1 MQRFICMFCCIVIAL
16 TIHSDAAKQEE
27 GGIVETLKH
36 MFTRSKDSKEPSE
49 ATVITHA
56 PSGKL
61 LTKEIPQHGH
71 NDHHSG
77 SASDETL
84 IVPSGDITIIKKESS
99 EELHDRDISQHSD
112 HNGPQIFE
120 EFAVKEHHG
129 HDHIHNEHCQHG
141 QNDHHSGSASDETLI
156 VPSGDITIIKKESS
170 EELQDRDISHHS
182 DHNGPHI
189 FEEFAVKEH
198 HDHDHIHNEHC
209 QHGQND
215 HHSGSASDETLIVP
229 SGDITI
235 IKKESS
241 EELQD
246 RDISLSNLNFNDH
259 NGPHIFEGV
268 AVKEHHDHDHIHN
281 EHCQHGQNDH
291 YSGSASDET
300 LIVPSGDITIIKKE
314 SSEELQDRDI
324 SPHGLHQ
331 RSHYHDGLGNRPDK
345 YNDYGH
351 NFGNFEV
358 RNDLYPER
366 HSSEEYGEARI
377 PVYSND
383 NLNYSDH
390 TGPHFFEGVAVK
402 EHHDH
407 DHLHDEHCQHGQTDG
422 DYSGSESNETIIV
435 PSGDITIIKKESSD
449 ELHDSNILPHGPH
462 QRSHY
467 HDGLLGPRP
476 DHSYNG
482 QYGQT
487 DGDYSGSESD
497 ETEKTLIIPSGEV
510 TIIKKGSPEERRD
523 GDIPYSTHGFNGVRG
538 DQNYGSG
545 SSEAHIPVYSNG
557 HVYEG
562 ANTHKVIE
570 NYRHEGLVG
579 HHGSLAHKS
588 NDWE

>member
-141 QNDHHSGSASDETLI
+141 QHGQNDHHSGSASDETLI

-189 FEEFAVKEH
+189 FEEF
-198 HDHDHIHNEHC
+198 
-209 QHGQND
+209 
-215 HHSGSASDETLIVP
+215 
-229 SGDITI
+229 
-235 IKKESS
+235 
-241 EELQD
+241 
-246 RDISLSNLNFNDH
+246 
-259 NGPHIFEGV
+259 